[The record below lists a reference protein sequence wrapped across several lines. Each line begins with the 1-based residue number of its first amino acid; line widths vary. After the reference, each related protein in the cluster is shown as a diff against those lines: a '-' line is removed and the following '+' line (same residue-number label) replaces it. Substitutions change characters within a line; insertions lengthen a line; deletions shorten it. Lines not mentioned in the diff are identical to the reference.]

1 MLASLKINNV
11 ALIESL
17 EINFANNLNV
27 ISGETGS
34 GKSILLNALGFVVG
48 DRLDKTMLR
57 TGTDVMKVD
66 AIFIDICDSV
76 CKKITEKT
84 NVNIENGEIL
94 ISREYSSNGKTV
106 CKVNGELVTTTIL
119 KQISS
124 YLIDIHGQ
132 HQHQALL
139 NPEFQLSI
147 LDKFCGDNVTQK
159 LTKLNEFIDG
169 INEINQKLNLLG
181 GDKIQKQNL
190 IDLYSYQINE
200 IEKAD
205 IKENELESLTERF
218 KEMKDSEKISSSLN
232 ESLSL
237 LDKNSYNQTASEQ
250 ISNANRS
257 LASLTIFSDKYN
269 NVYNRLNSL
278 SIELE
283 DIIEEINTL
292 NNGLVFDQNEFD
304 TIDQRIDYIKT
315 IFRKYGGDYNGLQT
329 YKNEISEKLANL
341 INSEEVFNELTDKKE
356 KLIKQIV
363 ELETEISY
371 IRKQNAV
378 KLQTQIQKELQ
389 NLGMPK
395 AVFEIDFGKTSE
407 VYTRTGSD
415 VVEFMFSANL
425 GFEPKPLNKVASG
438 GEISRFMLA
447 YKIVVNNID
456 EINTLIFDEIDTG
469 ISGNIANV
477 VANCMGRLSRQ
488 KQLIVVSHLPHI
500 CAMADMNLLVAKV
513 TNSTTITTL
522 KELKGENVYPEIAR
536 LMGLINLD
544 GIEYAKKLKNTANE
558 YKKNLYI

>member
-11 ALIESL
+11 ALIDSL
-17 EINFANNLNV
+17 EINFADNLNV

-66 AIFIDICDSV
+66 AIFIDISDNV

-84 NVNIENGEIL
+84 NISIENGEIL

-124 YLIDIHGQ
+124 LLIDIHGQ

-139 NPEFQLSI
+139 SPEFQLSI
-147 LDKFCGDNVTQK
+147 LDKFCGETVQDK
-159 LTKLNEFIDG
+159 LLKLNEYIDKV
-169 INEINQKLNLLG
+169 NEINSKLNMLG
-181 GDKIQKQNL
+181 GDKTQKQNL
-190 IDLYSYQINE
+190 IDLYSYQISE
-200 IEKAD
+200 IEKAEE
-205 IKENELESLTERF
+205 KEKELEELTERF

-232 ESLSL
+232 ESLTL
-237 LDKNSYNQTASEQ
+237 LDKSAYNQSASEQ
-250 ISNANRS
+250 IATANRT
-257 LASLTIFSDKYN
+257 LASLTMLAEKYN
-269 NVYNRLNSL
+269 NVYARLNSI

-283 DIIEEINTL
+283 DIIEEIHGL

-304 TIDQRIDYIKT
+304 AVDQRIDFIKAL
-315 IFRKYGGDYNGLQT
+315 FRKYGGDYKSLQE
-329 YKNEISEKLANL
+329 YKNIISEKLSNL
-341 INSEEVFNELTDKKE
+341 INSEEVFNELTQNKE
-356 KLIKQIV
+356 NLIEKIIV
-363 ELETEISY
+363 IENEISK
-371 IRKQNAV
+371 IRKENA
-378 KLQTQIQKELQ
+378 KQLQINIQKELQ
-389 NLGMPK
+389 DLGMPK
-395 AVFEIDFGKTSE
+395 AVFEISFDKTSE

-415 VVEFMFSANL
+415 VIEFLFSANL

-438 GEISRFMLA
+438 GELSRFMLA
-447 YKIVVNNID
+447 YKIVVNTID

-477 VANCMGRLSRQ
+477 VANCMGRLSRN
-488 KQLIVVSHLPHI
+488 KQLIVVSHLPQI
-500 CAMADMNLLVAKV
+500 CAMADMNLLVEKV

-522 KELKGENVYPEIAR
+522 TELKGDKVYPEIAR
-536 LMGLINLD
+536 LMGLTNLD
-544 GIEYAKKLKNTANE
+544 GLEYAKKLKFTANE
-558 YKKNLYI
+558 YKKNLL

>member
-11 ALIESL
+11 ALIDSL
-17 EINFANNLNV
+17 EINFADNLNV

-66 AIFIDICDSV
+66 AIFIDISDNV

-84 NVNIENGEIL
+84 NISIENGEIL

-124 YLIDIHGQ
+124 LLIDIHGQ

-139 NPEFQLSI
+139 SPEFQLSI
-147 LDKFCGDNVTQK
+147 LDKFCGETVQDK
-159 LTKLNEFIDG
+159 LLKLNEYIDKV
-169 INEINQKLNLLG
+169 NEINSKLNMLG
-181 GDKIQKQNL
+181 GDKTQKQNL
-190 IDLYSYQINE
+190 IDLYSYQISE
-200 IEKAD
+200 IEKAEV
-205 IKENELESLTERF
+205 KENELEELTERF

-232 ESLSL
+232 ESLTL
-237 LDKNSYNQTASEQ
+237 LDKSAYNQSASEQ
-250 ISNANRS
+250 IATANRT
-257 LASLTIFSDKYN
+257 LASLTMLAEKYN
-269 NVYNRLNSL
+269 NVYARLNSI

-283 DIIEEINTL
+283 DIIEEIHGL

-304 TIDQRIDYIKT
+304 AVDQRIDFIKAL
-315 IFRKYGGDYNGLQT
+315 FRKYGGDYKSLQE
-329 YKNEISEKLANL
+329 YKNIISEKLSNL
-341 INSEEVFNELTDKKE
+341 INSEEVFNELTQNKE
-356 KLIKQIV
+356 NLIEKIIV
-363 ELETEISY
+363 IENEISK
-371 IRKQNAV
+371 IRKENA
-378 KLQTQIQKELQ
+378 KQLQINIQKELQ
-389 NLGMPK
+389 DLGMPK
-395 AVFEIDFGKTSE
+395 AVFEISFDKTSE

-415 VVEFMFSANL
+415 VIEFLFSANL

-438 GEISRFMLA
+438 GELSRFMLA
-447 YKIVVNNID
+447 YKIVVNTID

-477 VANCMGRLSRQ
+477 VANCMGRLSRN
-488 KQLIVVSHLPHI
+488 KQLIVVSHLPQI
-500 CAMADMNLLVAKV
+500 CAMADMNLLVEKV

-522 KELKGENVYPEIAR
+522 TELKGDKVYPEIAR
-536 LMGLINLD
+536 LMGLTNLD
-544 GIEYAKKLKNTANE
+544 GLEYAKKLKFTANE
-558 YKKNLYI
+558 YKKNLL

>member
-11 ALIESL
+11 ALIDSL
-17 EINFANNLNV
+17 EINFADNLNV

-66 AIFIDICDSV
+66 AIFIDISDNV

-84 NVNIENGEIL
+84 GILAENGEIL

-147 LDKFCGDNVTQK
+147 LDKFCGESVTEK
-159 LTKLNEFIDG
+159 LIKLNEYIDC
-169 INEINQKLNLLG
+169 INEINQKLNMLG
-181 GDKIQKQNL
+181 GDKTQKQNL

-218 KEMKDSEKISSSLN
+218 KEMKDSEKISN
-232 ESLSL
+232 ALSETIGL
-237 LDKNSYNQTASEQ
+237 LDKSSFSQTASEQ
-250 ISNANRS
+250 IANANKN
-257 LASLTIFSDKYN
+257 LASLTTLADKYN
-269 NVYNRLNSL
+269 NIYARLNSL

-283 DIIEEINTL
+283 DIIEEIHTL

-304 TIDQRIDYIKT
+304 SIDQRIDFIKSL
-315 IFRKYGGDYNGLQT
+315 FRKYGGDYLGLQT
-329 YKNEISEKLANL
+329 YKNEISEKLNNL
-341 INSEEVFNELTDKKE
+341 INSEEIFNDLSLKKE
-356 KLIKQIV
+356 NLIEKILEIQNQI
-363 ELETEISY
+363 SS
-371 IRKQNAV
+371 IRKENAV
-378 KLQTQIQKELQ
+378 KLQSKIESELQ

-395 AVFEIDFGKTSE
+395 AKFEISFEKSSE
-407 VYTRTGSD
+407 MYTRSGND

-438 GEISRFMLA
+438 GELSRFMLA

-477 VANCMGRLSRQ
+477 VANCMGRLSRI
-488 KQLIVVSHLPHI
+488 KQLIVVSHLPQI
-500 CAMADMNLLVAKV
+500 CAMADMNLLVEKV
-513 TNSTTITTL
+513 TNCTTITTL
-522 KELKGENVYPEIAR
+522 TELVGDKVYPEIAR
-536 LMGLINLD
+536 LMGLTNLD
-544 GIEYAKKLKNTANE
+544 GIEYAKKLKHTANE
-558 YKKNLYI
+558 YKKNL

>member
-11 ALIESL
+11 ALIDSL
-17 EINFANNLNV
+17 EINFSNNLNV

-66 AIFIDICDSV
+66 AIFIDICDSI
-76 CKKITEKT
+76 CKKITDKT
-84 NVNIENGEIL
+84 GIKIENAEIL
-94 ISREYSSNGKTV
+94 VSREYSSNGKTV
-106 CKVNGELVTTTIL
+106 CKVNGELVTTSML

-124 YLIDIHGQ
+124 LLIDIHGQ

-147 LDKFCGDNVTQK
+147 LDKFCGDSVTDR
-159 LTKLNEFIDG
+159 LVELNTFIDNVVD
-169 INEINQKLNLLG
+169 INTKLNLLG
-181 GDKIQKQNL
+181 GDKTQKQNL
-190 IDLYSYQINE
+190 IDLYSYQISE

-205 IKENELESLTERF
+205 VKENELELLTERF
-218 KEMKDSEKISSSLN
+218 KEIRDSEKIASGLN

-237 LDKNSYNQTASEQ
+237 LDKSPFNQTASEQ
-250 ISNANRS
+250 VVSANRS
-257 LASLTIFSDKYN
+257 LANLTSFSDKYN
-269 NVYNRLNSL
+269 NVYSRLNSL

-283 DIIEEINTL
+283 DIIEEIHNL
-292 NNGLVFDQNEFD
+292 NNGLVFDPNEFD
-304 TIDQRIDYIKT
+304 TIDQRIDFIKSL
-315 IFRKYGGDYNGLQT
+315 FRKYGGDYNEVQK
-329 YKNEISEKLANL
+329 YKNEISEKLTNL
-341 INSEEVFNELTDKKE
+341 INSEEVFNELTQKKE
-356 KLIKQIV
+356 QLIEKIII
-363 ELETEISY
+363 LENEISK

-378 KLQTQIQKELQ
+378 KLQTKIQIELQ

-395 AVFEIDFGKTSE
+395 AKFEISFEKTTD

-415 VVEFMFSANL
+415 IVEFLFSANL
-425 GFEPKPLNKVASG
+425 GFEPKPLNKVVSG
-438 GEISRFMLA
+438 GELSRFMLA

-477 VANCMGRLSRQ
+477 VAICMGRLSRQ
-488 KQLIVVSHLPHI
+488 KQLIVVSHLPQI

-522 KELKGENVYPEIAR
+522 TELKGENVYPEIAR
-536 LMGLINLD
+536 LMGLTNLD
-544 GIEYAKKLKNTANE
+544 GIEYAKKLKFTANE
-558 YKKNLYI
+558 YKKNL